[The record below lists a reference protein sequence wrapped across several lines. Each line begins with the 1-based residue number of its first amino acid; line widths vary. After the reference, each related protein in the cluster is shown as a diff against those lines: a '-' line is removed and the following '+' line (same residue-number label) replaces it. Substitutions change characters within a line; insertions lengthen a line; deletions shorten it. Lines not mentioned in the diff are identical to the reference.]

1 MTNLKNAIKRCY
13 KSKLKKRYG
22 ALNSDKFYLAPW
34 LRCLINKIELV
45 ILGLNQYQNFRNK
58 KKIVN
63 EFKNPLLFLP
73 VDGENY

>member
-34 LRCLINKIELV
+34 LRRLINKIELV

-63 EFKNPLLFLP
+63 EFKKPLLFLP